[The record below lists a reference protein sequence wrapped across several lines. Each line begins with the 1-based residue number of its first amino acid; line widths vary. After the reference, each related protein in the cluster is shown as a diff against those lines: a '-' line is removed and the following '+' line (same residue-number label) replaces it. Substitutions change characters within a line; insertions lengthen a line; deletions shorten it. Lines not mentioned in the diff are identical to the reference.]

1 MKLQAVNKN
10 KKSTNGLVLSPG
22 INSTQ
27 LTTLLEDGLKDIYW
41 AEKALTRAIPK
52 MIKKASSEELIDALE
67 NHLEET
73 RNQVD
78 RVERVFD
85 IMGKKAVGKKCEA
98 MDGLI
103 KEGEGIMEE
112 CEDGPMM
119 DAGII
124 AASQKIEHY
133 EIASYGTLRQFAT
146 TLGFSKAATLLN
158 ATLSEEKTADE
169 TLSEVA
175 MSTINIQ
182 AAHRTNLKVKK

>member
-78 RVERVFD
+78 RVEQVFD

>member
-1 MKLQAVNKN
+1 MKLQAVKKN
-10 KKSTNGLVLSPG
+10 KKSTNGLVLSHG
-22 INSTQ
+22 INPTQ

-78 RVERVFD
+78 RVEQVFD